1 MDKRFRIPLK
11 ESYLLI
17 IIIVGIL
24 SLCMYSSF
32 ALFSL
37 EKTTSK
43 DIFTMKAASDI
54 ETTLKIFEYKKITV
68 SAGDNTSVMV
78 NVNNDTGGSIYYGV
92 FYEMVSPSTKT
103 DDIGIYKIDWS
114 ANATSGSITNGSKLP
129 VEIIIINNSSSDI
142 TLNIGVAGSDSN
154 ELGLTDGKTLITETF
169 NTGNEPSGDAGEA
182 KTTTTDYSYTGAVQ
196 TATLKAGT
204 HKLEVWGAEGG
215 NGANSSSGF
224 DSSSGALGG
233 KGGYSYGTL
242 TLSETT
248 EAYIYIGGAGEKITS
263 SITTG
268 GKGGFNGGGSGGV
281 SGSMS
286 RSGGGGGASDI
297 RLGTDS
303 LYARVIVAGGG
314 GSTTWGVSS
323 ESAGYGGGTTGGTGQ
338 GTSGG
343 TGGSQTLGGKN
354 GNAGSFGQG
363 GNAIASSSSTN
374 ISGAGGGGW
383 YGGGSGIGSNAS
395 GSKAHGGGGSG
406 YVYTSETSSSY
417 PSGCLLNSK
426 YYLTNAST
434 IGGNTSFTDNSGST
448 VTGHSG
454 NGYARI
460 TSTVKVSTAPSID
473 TSSVILKPNP
483 VTNLRDIVT
492 CNDNGSGCK
501 IVLVK
506 PSNTSK
512 LKEDATNNVLYVL
525 EDNNG
530 KRYKYI
536 KPILYGYILRGN
548 ASDAVK
554 GADDGTTGDDGSGVY
569 KVQHDATPSSKSATG
584 SEIPAVTD
592 YRYYGPSPNNYIC
605 LDMEGGS
612 TCPDKHLYRIIGSI
626 YEEKENTNR
635 IKVIKATPLTDGT
648 TKGFSWDYKVNNGS
662 GSYDNIWATITSGNY
677 SNSLTNGSQLMK
689 LLNSGAWWNGTS
701 GSYYN
706 DSTQATTLN
715 FTNYKLSD
723 KAKSYITTSRYYL
736 GGYNGSI
743 ILTSAMYGY
752 ERGTTR
758 YDTNRPLYWD
768 GMVGLMY
775 TSDYGYAAGNTCV
788 TGTKL
793 YNYDGGCKNK
803 DWLWMTT
810 SSDYTNNAEW
820 LMSPYSGNSGI
831 AFYVS
836 SSGYVGKRYVNNVY
850 SVRPVFF
857 LSSTTLITGGTGTE
871 SDPYIISK

>member
-129 VEIIIINNSSSDI
+129 VELIIINNSNSDI

-154 ELGLTDGKTLITETF
+154 ELGLPDGKTLITETF
-169 NTGNEPSGDAGEA
+169 NTGTEPSGDEGTT
-182 KTTTTDYSYTGAVQ
+182 KTTTTNYSYTGAVQ

-204 HKLEVWGAEGG
+204 HKLEVWGAQGG
-215 NGANSSSGF
+215 GIQN
-224 DSSSGALGG
+224 DSSLDTANGG

-242 TLSETT
+242 TLTSNTN
-248 EAYIYIGGAGEKITS
+248 AYIYVGGMGKSIGSGLAE
-263 SITTG
+263 
-268 GKGGFNGGGSGGV
+268 GGFNGGGAAY
-281 SGSMS
+281 GSS
-286 RSGGGGGASDI
+286 TGEPANGGGGASDTRI
-297 RLGTDS
+297 NEDS
-303 LYARVIVAGGG
+303 LYSRVIVAGGG
-314 GSTTWGVSS
+314 GGGGEDSGDNP
-323 ESAGYGGGTTGGTGQ
+323 GYGGGTSGGASSGMSTLATQ
-338 GTSGG
+338 TSTG
-343 TGGSQTLGGKN
+343 TGGVFGFGANTPNDGG
-354 GNAGSFGQG
+354 G
-363 GNAIASSSSTN
+363 
-374 ISGAGGGGW
+374 GGGGW
-383 YGGGSGIGSNAS
+383 YGGGTTNGSQNIPTSNS
-395 GSKAHGGGGSG
+395 GSDTSGGAGGSG
-406 YVYTSETSSSY
+406 YVYTSSTASSY
-417 PSGCLLNSK
+417 PSGVKLNSS
-426 YYLTNAST
+426 YYLTNAAT
-434 IGGNTSFTDNSGST
+434 IAGNTSFTDNSGST

-460 TSTVKVSTAPSID
+460 TSTVKASTAPSID
-473 TSSVILKPNP
+473 TSSVTLKPNP
-483 VTNLRDIVT
+483 VTNLKDIVT
-492 CNDNGSGCK
+492 CTDNGSGCK

-512 LKEDATNNVLYVL
+512 LKEDVTNKVLYVL

-554 GADDGTTGDDGSGVY
+554 GADDGTTGDSGSGVY
-569 KVQHDATPSSKSATG
+569 KVTHSAIPASSSATG

-635 IKVIKATPLTDGT
+635 IKVIKVTPLTDGT
-648 TKGFSWDYKVNNGS
+648 TKGFSWDYTSS
-662 GSYDNIWATITSGNY
+662 GSYSNIWATITSGNY
-677 SNSLTNGSQLMK
+677 SNSLTSGSQLMK

-706 DSTQATTLN
+706 GSTTAITVN

-736 GGYNGSI
+736 GGYTGDPPKTNE
-743 ILTSAMYGY
+743 MYGY
-752 ERGTTR
+752 ERGTLR
-758 YDTNRPLYWD
+758 FDTDRPLYWE
-768 GMVGLMY
+768 GMVGFMY
-775 TSDYGYAAGNTCV
+775 PSDYGYAAGNSCV

-793 YNYDGGCKNK
+793 YNYNGGCMNK
-803 DWLWMTT
+803 DWLWMTNT
-810 SSDYTNNAEW
+810 IYYTNREEW
-820 LMSPYSGNSGI
+820 LMSLC
-831 AFYVS
+831 
-836 SSGYVGKRYVNNVY
+836 SGYSLAASGVSVYGFVGDGSDVRSSY
-850 SVRPVFF
+850 SVRPTFY
-857 LSSTTLITGGTGTE
+857 LTSSTLITGGTGTE

>member
-1 MDKRFRIPLK
+1 MDKRVRVPLK

-129 VEIIIINNSSSDI
+129 VELIIINNSSSDI

-154 ELGLTDGKTLITETF
+154 ELGLPDGKTLITETF
-169 NTGNEPSGDAGEA
+169 NTGTEPSGDEGTT
-182 KTTTTDYSYTGAVQ
+182 KTTTADYSYTGAVQ
-196 TATLKAGT
+196 TTTLKAGT

-248 EAYIYIGGAGEKITS
+248 KAYIYIGGAGEKITS

-383 YGGGSGIGSNAS
+383 YGGGSGIGSNPS

-460 TSTVKVSTAPSID
+460 TSTVKASTAPSID
-473 TSSVILKPNP
+473 TSSVTLKPDP
-483 VTNLRDIVT
+483 VTNLKDIVT
-492 CNDNGSGCK
+492 CKDNGSGCK

-512 LKEDATNNVLYVL
+512 MEESVTNKVLYVL

-530 KRYKYI
+530 KRYKYN
-536 KPILYGYILRGN
+536 KDVVLKSGTN
-548 ASDAVK
+548 AVELITKKNDNS
-554 GADDGTTGDDGSGVY
+554 TGDSGSGVY
-569 KVQHDATPSSKSATG
+569 KVTHSAIPASSSATG

-648 TKGFSWDYKVNNGS
+648 TSEFSWDYIYG
-662 GSYDNIWATITSGNY
+662 GSYSNIWATITSGNY
-677 SNSLTNGSQLMK
+677 SNSLTSGSQLMRV
-689 LLNSGAWWNGTS
+689 LNSGAWWNGFS
-701 GSYYN
+701 DNYYN
-706 DSTQATTLN
+706 KSLTATTVN
-715 FTNYKLSD
+715 FANYKLSD
-723 KAKSYITTSRYYL
+723 KSKSYINTSRYYL
-736 GGYNGSI
+736 GGYYQYKVFTYN
-743 ILTSAMYGY
+743 MYNY
-752 ERGTTR
+752 ERGNLR
-758 YDTNRPLYWD
+758 KDSERPLYWD
-768 GMVGLMY
+768 GAVGLMY
-775 TSDYGYAAGNTCV
+775 PSDYGYAAGNSCS
-788 TGTKL
+788 TGTNL
-793 YNYDGGCKNK
+793 YSYDNNCYKK
-803 DWLWMTT
+803 DWLHTNNSQWFILPN
-810 SSDYTNNAEW
+810 SSDAVFALY
-820 LMSPYSGNSGI
+820 
-831 AFYVS
+831 
-836 SSGYVGKRYVNNVY
+836 SSGYVSYDNPNLSFGVY
-850 SVRPVFF
+850 PSFY
-857 LSSTTLITGGTGTE
+857 LTSSTLITGGTGTE
-871 SDPYIISK
+871 NDPYLISK